1 MMGSKQGSST
11 KFFTRPTCLSC
22 LSRSCWTGASNT
34 NHFTWSTLAK
44 YCSNQSASLIVI
56 FVWSRVC
63 AEISKMLNKR
73 KTSPLCG
80 PSFLPGQIGSAAWVK
95 APGQEQATQA
105 TSCRAQW
112 LSSVQNSLEYYRELE
127 HHFWLQ
133 RSSSPILKQSP
144 YLWLHIC
151 LDYNFLDGI
160 ILAASCLAHS
170 RTVLP
175 RARAPLL
182 NTGILNTLHFNS

>member
-1 MMGSKQGSST
+1 M
-11 KFFTRPTCLSC
+11 
-22 LSRSCWTGASNT
+22 
-34 NHFTWSTLAK
+34 
-44 YCSNQSASLIVI
+44 
-56 FVWSRVC
+56 
-63 AEISKMLNKR
+63 SKMLNKR
-73 KTSPLCG
+73 KRSSLCG
-80 PSFLPGQIGSAAWVK
+80 LSFLQGQLGSAAGVK
-95 APGQEQATQA
+95 APGQEQATQV

-127 HHFWLQ
+127 RHFWKQ
-133 RSSSPILKQSP
+133 GSSPPTLKQSP

-170 RTVLP
+170 ETVLP

-182 NTGILNTLHFNS
+182 NTGVLDTHWQCTKVAYFGSTHFERIRSSKHCIPIPRARLPSRGSKLKFLDQTIFSVFLPLFSAHYGAV